1 MKRKSK
7 IRNLSPGSVVTIVIN
22 TDFKLSSQFTVKDK
36 IDFKHSHDIIVTCP
50 ERNYSVKNVVRN
62 VRPRRKIFKL
72 T

>member
-1 MKRKSK
+1 M
-7 IRNLSPGSVVTIVIN
+7 TIVIN